1 VDGSKFPVARQ
12 LKVAGASPGQGA
24 VLDLRQPVG
33 LLLAVCAT
41 LALIIVVVTHQIGFR
56 SAAAPPAGRS
66 ASTAQP
72 SFSSVP
78 LPARATISSALGT
91 IDPAFRIRTG
101 AGRLSAI
108 NAGQHL
114 GARFGRDG
122 ATVKAGSSRLGLR
135 LAAVG
140 ARRIAPL
147 APRADRNSVSYAHPN
162 VDESWTNG
170 PLGLEQSFEIA
181 RSPTHQA
188 SDVLTLSLALS
199 GNLRASLAGDRQS
212 AVFTAPGRTALAY
225 RGLSVTDARGHHL
238 RSWLAL
244 DRSLL
249 SIRVDTR
256 GATYPIHVDPYVQY
270 AELTGGTSAE
280 AGYSLAFADNDVVA
294 GAPDANVGGFSD
306 AGEVLVFSKP
316 AGGWGSSPVVPSVLT
331 ATAPAQN
338 AKLGSS
344 VAISGDG
351 GTIAAGATGGD
362 SGDGIVFVFT
372 ENGNAW
378 TSEQQ
383 VARLSAASGSLGDD
397 LGHSVA
403 VSSNGST
410 IAAGAPG
417 RAGDNGAVL
426 VWDEPGSAWTAKTQT
441 STLTGDGGALGVS
454 LAISQDGDIVVAGAP
469 AATENGDSGQGAV
482 YVFTDNGGA
491 WSSATLT
498 LASGAASEK
507 LGTSVGL
514 SGSTIVAGA
523 PGFVGSSDDVGQ
535 GAAFVFTEPGS
546 SWGSETQTAKLTA
559 SNPAQL
565 AVLGESVAVSGTE
578 IVAGAP
584 GVSGS
589 QGAAYVFIE
598 PGTSWTT
605 ETQQAELTASDGA
618 GGDSLGDS
626 IALSG
631 STIAAGAPVATA
643 SGNTDQGATYVFLQQ
658 GSTTTS
664 VSCSPNP
671 VQSGN
676 ATTCQAQVD
685 DTSGDPSPP
694 GGTVSFSTSG
704 AGNFSSN
711 AACSLTSVLKSES
724 ASTCSV
730 TYTETD
736 DVSPTITA
744 VYDGDA
750 THPGSRGSTP
760 LTVTKPLDTTSTNVN
775 CGSNTDPSGGTQL
788 SCAASVSDATNGS
801 NTPTGTVNWT
811 ESGGGSFN
819 DTSCTLSSGSCS
831 VDFTPTTANETT
843 VTATYAG
850 DSTHNGSSGSET
862 LNGGLPTSLQS
873 SSCPTPIEVGQ
884 QETCVAVL
892 TWQEFPI
899 NTPSGA
905 ITFSSSGAG
914 SWTSDTKDASGETFT
929 GNPCT
934 LTAFSDTYNYGI
946 LECVEYY
953 TPTAAGNQVIT
964 FSYNGDGTYAP
975 TSYTF
980 PITVTAN
987 STSTGV
993 SCSPNPVSSNQ
1004 PSTCTATVTDT
1015 GANPITPGGS
1025 VTFSQ
1030 SGGSGGFSNTQC
1042 ALSGSGAVSSCS
1054 VTYTQADSGS
1064 PSVTA
1069 TYNPD
1074 GAHTGSSNSTPLA
1087 IDNNSTTTGISC
1099 DPGDPNAGTQT
1110 SCTATVTDTGT
1121 DPSTPTGTVGF
1132 ASTVQSGTFTSPG
1145 DSCTLATASN
1155 TSATCSATYSQPG
1168 AGAPTIDATYSGDP
1182 AHSAGSPGSET
1193 LAVGSDQSD
1202 TTVACDPAQPAI
1214 NQQTTCT
1221 VTVTDPDTPP
1231 STPTGSVT
1239 FSSSESTG
1247 TFTGSG
1253 KCTLS
1258 AGGTGKATCTVG
1270 YSQPTAGSPTIT
1282 ASYPGDAAHIA
1293 SSGTA
1298 TPTIPPNPTTI
1309 TVNCSQKPSS
1319 GGLVDACKAS
1329 VTDTG
1334 PSPITPTGSITFA
1347 TSATTGSFTGNPCT
1361 LSGTGASAACTLD
1374 YSDSA
1379 GGTPKITAT
1388 YAGDHDHS
1396 GGAASTKALISAPP
1410 SKAPPPVS
1418 TSAPT
1423 TSGSTAQVSLTCG
1436 TGSTACPVSVTL
1448 TAVETLLGN
1457 KIIGIAASARKTT
1470 KVVVIGSE
1478 KVTIGAGQ
1486 RETLKITLSKTG
1498 SQLLTKFHT
1507 LHAKLVISEDGKTEH
1522 TATLKFKSKAKSRK
1536 RR

>member
-1 VDGSKFPVARQ
+1 LAAEDV
-12 LKVAGASPGQGA
+12 LGAMA
-24 VLDLRQPVG
+24 DLRRFATPGYVA
-33 LLLAVCAT
+33 LVVCSALALLAGVAVYE
-41 LALIIVVVTHQIGFR
+41 LGE
-56 SAAAPPAGRS
+56 SAATMPPPAARAAAS
-66 ASTAQP
+66 AP
-72 SFSSVP
+72 SFTSVP
-78 LPARATISSALGT
+78 LPGRAAISAALGSV
-91 IDPAFRIRTG
+91 DPAYRIRARHG
-101 AGRLSAI
+101 ALTAVNPGQRLS
-108 NAGQHL
+108 
-114 GARFGRDG
+114 ARFGR
-122 ATVKAGSSRLGLR
+122 AGVIVRAGRSLLGMR
-135 LAAVG
+135 LAAV
-140 ARRIAPL
+140 AEV
-147 APRADRNSVSYAHPN
+147 APRARANSVSYAYPRVH
-162 VDESWTNG
+162 ESFTNG
-170 PLGLEQSFEIA
+170 PLGFEQAFEIPSAPA
-181 RSPTHQA
+181 RGGGI
-188 SDVLTLSLALS
+188 LTLSLALS
-199 GNLRASLAGDRQS
+199 GNLRASLAGNHQS
-212 AVFTAPGRTALAY
+212 AVFSAPGRTALAY
-225 RGLSVTDARGHHL
+225 RGLYTTDARGRHL
-238 RSWLAL
+238 RSWLSL

-249 SIRVDTR
+249 LIRVDTR

-294 GAPDANVGGFSD
+294 GAPDANVGGLSD

-316 AGGWGSSPVVPSVLT
+316 AGGWGSSPVAPSVLT

-383 VARLSAASGSLGDD
+383 VARLSDANGSLGED

-417 RAGDNGAVL
+417 RAGNNGAVL
-426 VWDEPGSAWTAKTQT
+426 VWDEPGSAWTAETQT
-441 STLTGDGGALGVS
+441 STLTGDGGDLGIS

-482 YVFTDNGGA
+482 YVFTDNVGA

-498 LASGAASEK
+498 LASGAANEK

-523 PGFVGSSDDVGQ
+523 PGFVGSSGDVGQ

-546 SWGSETQTAKLTA
+546 SWGSENQTAKLTA
-559 SNPAQL
+559 SNPAEL
-565 AVLGESVAVSGTE
+565 AVLGDSVAVSGTE

-598 PGTSWTT
+598 PGTSWAT

-631 STIAAGAPVATA
+631 STIAAGAPLATA

-671 VQSGN
+671 VQSGK

-704 AGNFSSN
+704 TGNFSTD

-736 DVSPTITA
+736 GVSPTITA

-750 THPGSRGSTP
+750 THPGSRGSTS
-760 LTVTKPLDTTSTNVN
+760 LTVTKPLDTTSTSVS
-775 CGSNTDPSGGTQL
+775 CSNADPDSGTQI
-788 SCAASVSDATNGS
+788 SCTASVSDATNGA

-831 VDFTPTTANETT
+831 VDFTPSTASETT

-862 LNGGLPTSLQS
+862 LNGGLPTSLQN

-884 QETCVAVL
+884 QETCDAVL
-892 TWQEFPI
+892 TIPGAQVFS
-899 NTPSGA
+899 TPAGT
-905 ITFSSSGAG
+905 ITFSSSGGGNWSNDEA
-914 SWTSDTKDASGETFT
+914 DTEFEVFT
-929 GNPCT
+929 GNPCP
-934 LTAFSDTYNYGI
+934 LTSYPSADNNGTVV
-946 LECVEYY
+946 CVEYY

-993 SCSPNPVSSNQ
+993 SCTANPVSSNQ

-1015 GANPITPGGS
+1015 GAHPITPTGS
-1025 VTFSQ
+1025 VSFGQT
-1030 SGGSGGFSNTQC
+1030 GGSGGFSNTEC
-1042 ALSGSGAVSSCS
+1042 TLSGSGASSSCE
-1054 VTYTQADSGS
+1054 VTYTQADAGS
-1064 PSVTA
+1064 PAISA

-1074 GAHTGSSNSTPLA
+1074 DAHTGSSNSTPLT
-1087 IDNNSTTTGISC
+1087 IDANPTTTAVSC
-1099 DPGDPNAGTQT
+1099 QPGNPKAGAQT
-1110 SCTATVTDTGT
+1110 SCTATVTDSGT

-1132 ASTVQSGTFTSPG
+1132 TSTDQDGTFTSPG

-1155 TSATCSATYSQPG
+1155 TSSTCSVTYSQPD
-1168 AGAPTIDATYSGDP
+1168 AGAPTIDGTYGGDP
-1182 AHSAGSPGSET
+1182 AHSAGSPGTEQ
-1193 LAVGSDQSD
+1193 LAVGSDQSK
-1202 TTVACDPAQPAI
+1202 TAVACAPDTPAI
-1214 NQQTTCT
+1214 GRQTTCT

-1231 STPTGSVT
+1231 STPTGTVT
-1239 FSSSESTG
+1239 FASSEPTG
-1247 TFTGSG
+1247 TFTDTG
-1253 KCTLS
+1253 KCTLMS
-1258 AGGTGKATCTVG
+1258 GATGTATCAVG
-1270 YSQPTAGSPTIT
+1270 YSQPTPGSPTIT
-1282 ASYPGDAAHIA
+1282 ASYPGDGAHVS

-1298 TPTIPPNPTTI
+1298 TPTIPPNPSTI
-1309 TVNCSQKPSS
+1309 TVSCPQKPDSA
-1319 GGLVDACKAS
+1319 GLVDACKAS

-1334 PSPITPTGSITFA
+1334 PNPITPTGSITFT

-1361 LSGTGASAACTLD
+1361 LAGTGATAACTVD

-1379 GGTPKITAT
+1379 GGDRTITAT
-1388 YAGDHDHS
+1388 YAGDHDH
-1396 GGAASTKALISAPP
+1396 AAGSATTKALVSGPP
-1410 SKAPPPVS
+1410 SKAPPPIS

-1423 TSGSTAQVSLTCG
+1423 TSGSIAQVSLTCG
-1436 TGSTACPVSVTL
+1436 TGSSSCPVSVTL
-1448 TAVETLLGN
+1448 TAVETLVGS
-1457 KIIGIAASARKTT
+1457 KIAGLAPALKETK
-1470 KVVVIGSE
+1470 KVVVVGSE
-1478 KVTIGAGQ
+1478 KVTIGAGDH
-1486 RETLKITLSKTG
+1486 KTVKVSLNRTG
-1498 SQLLTKFHT
+1498 TRLLDKFHT
-1507 LHAKLVISEDGKTEH
+1507 LPAKLVVAEDGKTER
-1522 TATLKFKSKAKSRK
+1522 TAKLKFKLKRKSRSH
-1536 RR
+1536 R

>member
-1 VDGSKFPVARQ
+1 MA
-12 LKVAGASPGQGA
+12 
-24 VLDLRQPVG
+24 DLRRFVTPGYVA
-33 LLLAVCAT
+33 LLGCAT
-41 LALIIVVVTHQIGFR
+41 LALLAGIAVYELGRGATSLPAPAAR
-56 SAAAPPAGRS
+56 AAAPERS
-66 ASTAQP
+66 FT
-72 SFSSVP
+72 SVP
-78 LPARATISSALGT
+78 LPARATISAALGSV
-91 IDPAFRIRTG
+91 DPAYRIRARHG
-101 AGRLSAI
+101 ALTALNPGQRLS
-108 NAGQHL
+108 
-114 GARFGRDG
+114 ARFGR
-122 ATVKAGSSRLGLR
+122 AGVSVRAGRSLLGMR
-135 LAAVG
+135 LAGVAEV
-140 ARRIAPL
+140 
-147 APRADRNSVSYAHPN
+147 APRARANSVSYAYPGVH
-162 VDESWTNG
+162 ESFTNG
-170 PLGLEQSFEIA
+170 PLGFEQAFEIPRAPA
-181 RSPTHQA
+181 RA
-188 SDVLTLSLALS
+188 GGILTLSLALS
-199 GNLRASLAGDRQS
+199 GNLHASLAAGAQS
-212 AVFTAPGRTALAY
+212 VVFTGPGRTALAY
-225 RGLSVTDARGHHL
+225 RGLYATDARGRHL

-249 SIRVDTR
+249 LIRVDTR

-270 AELTGGTSAE
+270 AKLTGGTSAE

-316 AGGWGSSPVVPSVLT
+316 AGGWGSSPMAPSVLT

-344 VAISGDG
+344 VAISDDG

-362 SGDGIVFVFT
+362 SEDGIVFVFT

-397 LGHSVA
+397 LGRSVA

-426 VWDEPGSAWTAKTQT
+426 VWDEPGSAWTAETQT
-441 STLTGDGGALGVS
+441 STLTGDGGALGIS

-482 YVFTDNGGA
+482 YVFTENGGA

-498 LASGAASEK
+498 LASGAANEK

-523 PGFVGSSDDVGQ
+523 PGFVGSSGDIGQ

-546 SWGSETQTAKLTA
+546 SWGSENQTAKLTA
-559 SNPAQL
+559 SNPAQF
-565 AVLGESVAVSGTE
+565 AVLGDSVAVSGTE

-598 PGTSWTT
+598 PGTSWAT

-631 STIAAGAPVATA
+631 STIAAGAPLATA
-643 SGNTDQGATYVFLQQ
+643 NGNTDQGATYVFLQQ

-671 VQSGN
+671 VQSGK

-704 AGNFSSN
+704 TGNFSSN

-760 LTVTKPLDTTSTNVN
+760 LTVTKPLDTTSTSVS
-775 CGSNTDPSGGTQL
+775 CSNASPSSGTPI
-788 SCAASVSDATNGS
+788 SCEASVSDATNGA
-801 NTPTGTVNWT
+801 NTPTGTVNWG
-811 ESGGGSFN
+811 SSGGGGSFDN
-819 DTSCTLSSGSCS
+819 TSCGLSNGSCT
-831 VDFTPTTANETT
+831 VHFTPSSANETT
-843 VTATYAG
+843 VTASYAG

-884 QETCVAVL
+884 QETCDAVL
-892 TWQEFPI
+892 TFPGAQVFS
-899 NTPSGA
+899 TPGGT

-914 SWTSDTKDASGETFT
+914 NWSNDEADTEFEVFT
-929 GNPCT
+929 GNPCP
-934 LTAFSDTYNYGI
+934 LAAYPSADNNGI
-946 LECVEYY
+946 VVCVEYY

-964 FSYNGDGTYAP
+964 FSYSGDATYAP

-993 SCSPNPVSSNQ
+993 SCTPNPVSSNQ

-1015 GANPITPGGS
+1015 AAHPITPGGS
-1025 VTFSQ
+1025 VTFGQ
-1030 SGGSGGFSNTQC
+1030 TGGTAGFSDTQC
-1042 ALSGSGAVSSCS
+1042 TLSGSGATSSCS

-1074 GAHTGSSNSTPLA
+1074 GAHTGSSNSTPLT
-1087 IDNNSTTTGISC
+1087 IDANPTTTAVSC
-1099 DPGDPNAGTQT
+1099 QPGNPKAGAQT
-1110 SCTATVTDTGT
+1110 SCTATVTDNGT

-1132 ASTVQSGTFTSPG
+1132 TSTDQNGTFTLPG

-1155 TSATCSATYSQPG
+1155 TSATCSVTYSQPD
-1168 AGAPTIDATYSGDP
+1168 AGAPTIDATYGGDP
-1182 AHSAGSPGSET
+1182 AHSAGSPGTEP

-1202 TTVACDPAQPAI
+1202 ATVACAPSQPAI
-1214 NQQTTCT
+1214 GQQTTCT

-1231 STPTGSVT
+1231 STPTGTVT
-1239 FSSSESTG
+1239 LTSSEPTG
-1247 TFTGSG
+1247 TFTAGG

-1258 AGGTGKATCTVG
+1258 SSGTTGKATCAVG
-1270 YSQPTAGSPTIT
+1270 YSQPTPGSPTIT
-1282 ASYPGDAAHIA
+1282 ASYPGDGAHVS

-1298 TPTIPPNPTTI
+1298 TPTVPPNPTTI
-1309 TVNCSQKPSS
+1309 TVNCPAKPNTDA
-1319 GGLVDACKAS
+1319 LVAACKAV

-1334 PSPITPTGSITFA
+1334 PNPITPTGSIAFA
-1347 TSATTGSFTGNPCT
+1347 TSSKTGSFTGNPCT
-1361 LSGTGASAACTLD
+1361 LAGTGSSAACAVD
-1374 YSDSA
+1374 YGDSV
-1379 GGTPKITAT
+1379 GGNATITAA
-1388 YAGDHDHS
+1388 YAGDHDH
-1396 GGAASTKALISAPP
+1396 AAGSATTKALVSGPP
-1410 SKAPPPVS
+1410 SKAPPPIS

-1436 TGSTACPVSVTL
+1436 TGSTGCPVSVTL
-1448 TAVETLLGN
+1448 TAVETLIGS
-1457 KIIGIAASARKTT
+1457 KIRGLAPALRETK
-1470 KVVVIGSE
+1470 KVVVVGSE
-1478 KVTIGAGQ
+1478 QVTIGAGDH
-1486 RETLKITLSKTG
+1486 KTIKVSLNRTG
-1498 SQLLTKFHT
+1498 TRLLDKFHT
-1507 LHAKLVISEDGKTEH
+1507 LPAKLVVAEDGKTER
-1522 TATLKFKSKAKSRK
+1522 TAKLQFKVKRKARSHR
-1536 RR
+1536 